1 MFAIGLECLRCRATS
16 ELTAESYLC
25 PICGPGPNPADAGIL
40 DVRYDYEQAR
50 SRLFKGRSVVAD
62 TSRDL
67 FRFLPLLP
75 VEARGPVLPVGSTPL
90 FEAAGL
96 RGAGGVAGLYLK
108 DETRNPTRALKDR
121 ATAVGVTR
129 AQALG
134 YRDVSCASSGNAAIS
149 MAGFCA
155 FAGLQAH
162 AFVPGRASQLRLKWL
177 RRFGAEVR
185 RSDGD
190 YDAAFEEAEKQRER
204 GWYSRNCAFN
214 PFLVEGKKTVGLEI
228 AEQLDWEVPDLVIC
242 PVGDACTLGAI
253 GKAFR
258 ELTTMGVTD
267 RLPRLIG
274 VQSQAVQPVVSR
286 LREEHGKPPV
296 APDPRLQTAAA
307 SIDVNYPRNMR
318 RLLNEINYS
327 GGTVLAV
334 DEEAIAAAQRRL
346 AADAGVVAE
355 FTSATTLAG
364 LLRLAELESLDGKRA
379 VLVIT
384 GGRPDEG

>member
-1 MFAIGLECLRCRATS
+1 M
-16 ELTAESYLC
+16 
-25 PICGPGPNPADAGIL
+25 
-40 DVRYDYEQAR
+40 
-50 SRLFKGRSVVAD
+50 
-62 TSRDL
+62 
-67 FRFLPLLP
+67 
-75 VEARGPVLPVGSTPL
+75 
-90 FEAAGL
+90 
-96 RGAGGVAGLYLK
+96 
-108 DETRNPTRALKDR
+108 
-121 ATAVGVTR
+121 
-129 AQALG
+129 
-134 YRDVSCASSGNAAIS
+134 
-149 MAGFCA
+149 
-155 FAGLQAH
+155 
-162 AFVPGRASQLRLKWL
+162 
-177 RRFGAEVR
+177 
-185 RSDGD
+185 
-190 YDAAFEEAEKQRER
+190 
-204 GWYSRNCAFN
+204 
-214 PFLVEGKKTVGLEI
+214 
-228 AEQLDWEVPDLVIC
+228 IC

-296 APDPRLQTAAA
+296 APDPRLQAAAA

-327 GGTVLAV
+327 EGTVLAV